1 MICTIG
7 AISMYHRNYLY
18 EPLGAS
24 VCTIGGICMYH
35 WGHLYVPLGA
45 SRCTIEAFSD
55 HNRESPQIEI
65 LT

>member
-18 EPLGAS
+18 VPLGAS

-35 WGHLYVPLGA
+35 WGHPGVPL
-45 SRCTIEAFSD
+45 RHFLITIVKVRRQRS
-55 HNRESPQIEI
+55 
-65 LT
+65 